1 MQPRNTKEYIGYLHG
16 FRGVAILAI
25 MAAHA
30 WSMLGKEAWSGLDAQ
45 FAALTSSADFRL
57 LHAITEGLF
66 HGTTLFFAL
75 ISGILVTR
83 VLRGMPW
90 VRFYL
95 NKFTNVILP
104 YLVVSTVLV
113 ALQWPQVVAYMKA
126 NDLHESFLQLLFLNF
141 VTGSAEVQLWYI
153 PVLAVL
159 FLLTPALEAM
169 LRFRNGV
176 LILLLALVPLVVSRT
191 VSPYMLSVN
200 SIIYFLGAYGFGM
213 YLGERLEA
221 MLALVRHF
229 RALLWAVFLISLV
242 ANFWLFLSGYT
253 PSGFFSLQQSVV
265 YLNKLSAA
273 LLILEF
279 LQAHEERMPSL
290 LQTLGTYAFSLYF
303 LHFTI
308 MVNLDKALVL
318 AFPRMGVAGVAAG
331 GLAIYFAGIA
341 LTLLLCIVLKRLFG
355 RYSRM
360 LIGA

>member
-1 MQPRNTKEYIGYLHG
+1 M
-16 FRGVAILAI
+16 LA
-25 MAAHA
+25 
-30 WSMLGKEAWSGLDAQ
+30 SG
-45 FAALTSSADFRL
+45 ADFRIL
-57 LHAITEGLF
+57 YAMTEGLF

-75 ISGILVTR
+75 ISGILFTR

-90 VRFYL
+90 ARFYL

-113 ALQWPQVVAYMKA
+113 ALQWPQVVAYLKA
-126 NDLHESFLQLLFLNF
+126 NDLQDSFLHVLLLNV

-159 FLLTPALEAM
+159 FVMTPALEAM

-176 LILLLALVPLVVSRT
+176 LLLLLALVPLVVSRT
-191 VSPYMLSVN
+191 VSPHMLSVN
-200 SIIYFLGAYGFGM
+200 SVIYFLGAYGFGM

-221 MLALVRHF
+221 MLALVRNF
-229 RALLWAVFLISLV
+229 RALMWAVFLISLV

-253 PSGFFSLQQSVV
+253 PSGFFSLQESVV
-265 YLNKLSAA
+265 YLNKILAA
-273 LLILEF
+273 LLILEL
-279 LQAHEERMPSL
+279 LQAHEDRMPRL

-303 LHFTI
+303 LHFTV
-308 MVNLDKALVL
+308 MVNLDKALVQ
-318 AFPRMGVAGVAAG
+318 AWPGMSVVGVAAG
-331 GLAIYFAGIA
+331 ALAIYLVSIT
-341 LTLLLCIVLKRLFG
+341 LTLMLCIMLKKLFG

>member
-1 MQPRNTKEYIGYLHG
+1 M
-16 FRGVAILAI
+16 
-25 MAAHA
+25 
-30 WSMLGKEAWSGLDAQ
+30 
-45 FAALTSSADFRL
+45 
-57 LHAITEGLF
+57 TEGLF

-75 ISGILVTR
+75 ISGILFTR

-90 VRFYL
+90 ARFYL

-113 ALQWPQVVAYMKA
+113 ALQWPQVVAYLKA
-126 NDLHESFLQLLFLNF
+126 NDLQDSFLHVLLLNV

-159 FLLTPALEAM
+159 FVMTPALEAM

-176 LILLLALVPLVVSRT
+176 LLLLLALVPLVVSRT
-191 VSPYMLSVN
+191 VSPHMLSVN
-200 SIIYFLGAYGFGM
+200 SVIYFLGAYGFGM

-221 MLALVRHF
+221 MLALVRNF
-229 RALLWAVFLISLV
+229 RALMWAVFLISLV

-253 PSGFFSLQQSVV
+253 PSGFFSLQESVV
-265 YLNKLSAA
+265 YLNKILAA
-273 LLILEF
+273 LLILEL
-279 LQAHEERMPSL
+279 LQAHEDRMPRL

-303 LHFTI
+303 LHFTV
-308 MVNLDKALVL
+308 MVNLDKALVQ
-318 AFPRMGVAGVAAG
+318 AWPGMSVVGVAAG
-331 GLAIYFAGIA
+331 ALAIYLVSIT
-341 LTLLLCIVLKRLFG
+341 LTLMLCIMLKKLFG